1 MIFFCP
7 SSLLV
12 LSTPGSTGLQSP
24 PTPTAGMGQGL
35 PALGLSSW
43 LTRFPSQGLTRR
55 CRWSFLLSWGLPD
68 ASFSI
73 YHDFRDRAS
82 GTMWVTHTF
91 GFSTLKQ
98 QKQCVEGKYRA
109 GSVSKENQPVAILV
123 PIPHSINVVLWGYKG
138 APPGKN
144 KKTFLEEGRK
154 EERKK
159 GRGKERNMVLAKILF
174 SSWSPGFIS

>member
-98 QKQCVEGKYRA
+98 QKQCVERKYRA

>member
-1 MIFFCP
+1 MSVHFNDMLLSQFTPCAVYTSFHRTAEAPP
-7 SSLLV
+7 SL
-12 LSTPGSTGLQSP
+12 
-24 PTPTAGMGQGL
+24 GQGL
-35 PALGLSSW
+35 PTLGLSSW
-43 LTRFPSQGLTRR
+43 LTRFPTQRLTRR

-68 ASFSI
+68 ASNRI

-98 QKQCVEGKYRA
+98 QKQCVEGKSSA
-109 GSVSKENQPVAILV
+109 GSVSKENQPVAIL
-123 PIPHSINVVLWGYKG
+123 IPSPRSINVVLWDYKG

-144 KKTFLEEGRK
+144 KKHFLEEGRK

-159 GRGKERNMVLAKILF
+159 VKKEERKGGKKDT
-174 SSWSPGFIS
+174 WY